1 MEERIYE
8 YLIKNCRGFEN
19 RIKGYE
25 LMKIFRINDHKTLRS
40 YIEAIRQNEDCL
52 ELIGSRAGKDGGYY
66 VITSKTEFEDTVN
79 HMYLR
84 AMEMLH
90 TQALMKKK
98 ASKNQLKLEF

>member
-52 ELIGSRAGKDGGYY
+52 ELIGSRAGKSQ
-66 VITSKTEFEDTVN
+66 VKQN
-79 HMYLR
+79 
-84 AMEMLH
+84 
-90 TQALMKKK
+90 
-98 ASKNQLKLEF
+98 LKIQ